1 MTGTAPNPESL
12 RHSVQVERG
21 YWDPEQA
28 ALAELAPGFL
38 DAWAR
43 LATVPVRKNHL
54 GAKDRALIALSAA
67 TAATHLY
74 APGTRRQIRNALK
87 PLRQGRARAR
97 QRLKVVPPV
106 SC

>member
-1 MTGTAPNPESL
+1 MTEPAPNLESL
-12 RHSVQVERG
+12 RHTVQQQLG
-21 YWDPEQA
+21 YWDAEQA

-74 APGTRRQIRNALK
+74 APGTRRQIRNALDA
-87 PLRQGRARAR
+87 GA
-97 QRLKVVPPV
+97 
-106 SC
+106 